1 LSRDVT
7 ARASAHRGSGASP
20 RADLPIGVFD
30 SGVGGLTVLRAIHRL
45 LPGEAAIYLGD
56 TARVP
61 YGTKSGDSVVR
72 YALQAADLLV
82 ERGIKL
88 LVVACNTASAIALD
102 ALREH
107 LRPLPV
113 LGVIEPGAHA
123 AVGASRNG
131 HFLVLATEA
140 TVHRRAYT
148 QALHRLRADAVVEEV
163 ACSLFV
169 ALAEEGWTDGAIADS
184 VAETYLG
191 GARLHPSGT
200 RPDCAILGC
209 THFPLL
215 LSPIRRAIGE
225 QIRIVDSTTT
235 TAEAVR
241 AALGESDL
249 LCTRRHAGELH
260 FMATDGSERFA
271 RVGTAFLGKPITA
284 AQVEL
289 VDV

>member
-1 LSRDVT
+1 MSG
-7 ARASAHRGSGASP
+7 RATHGASE
-20 RADLPIGVFD
+20 LPIGVFD
-30 SGVGGLTVLRAIHRL
+30 SGVGGLTVLRAIQRA
-45 LPGEAAIYLGD
+45 LPGESAIYLGD

-88 LVVACNTASAIALD
+88 LVVACNTASAVALE

-107 LRPLPV
+107 LHPLPV
-113 LGVIEPGAHA
+113 LGVIEPGARG
-123 AVGASRNG
+123 AVGASSNG

-140 TVHRRAYT
+140 TVQRRAYT
-148 QALHRLRADAVVEEV
+148 QALHRLRPDAIVEEL

-169 ALAEEGWTDGAIADS
+169 ALAEEGWTDGPIADAI
-184 VAETYLG
+184 AETYLG
-191 GARLHPSGT
+191 GARLHPRGT

-215 LSPIRRAIGE
+215 LAPIRRAIGE
-225 QIRIVDSTTT
+225 QIAIVDSATT

-241 AALGESDL
+241 VELQRMSLA
-249 LCTRRHAGELH
+249 CTPSGDGALH
-260 FMATDGSERFA
+260 FMATDGAARFA
-271 RVGTAFLGKPITA
+271 RVGTAFLGQPIA
-284 AQVEL
+284 PSQVEL